1 MTRTLLLLSFFCLM
15 VTTTS
20 AQNYLPPAGSPLA
33 NKAHPRIYLTAD
45 DLTPLRQRLKTLY
58 SAEYQ
63 NYVNALDAAFNEN
76 ASAKTRN
83 YVLMDAQNYAFLYLL
98 DPAKMT
104 GFTYGHTRPQYG
116 RKAIELA
123 MAARTISQ
131 RGDTHSSAKLQSTD
145 GAHHNLALAVVYDWT
160 FSLLELDEKRALAD
174 ALIQLYEERDED
186 ANPNAYQKLS
196 NQVTGYIHHGCAAAL
211 ALWGDDLGPSYMAKA
226 QEMLEYFNDVFLERT
241 LITGDKIFEG
251 PGWSE
256 GASYYFLGI
265 TNVSFMAGAA
275 SSALGRN
282 LFYETD
288 ILRRNVFYI
297 LYNALPLKLRG
308 YYYMSRHDTNSLQ
321 EVNEHHMSRIMAI
334 SAGALRKADPDMAGL
349 AKWMLTTGGFGL
361 DVKDYQYYDPR
372 IDDLFIQFLWGHKDL
387 PAKSPQQIGLPL
399 GQKLGLGE
407 VVMKS
412 SFDKENSTHI
422 IFWAQKYWYSP
433 HAHKDMASF
442 TIYKHGSLALDS
454 GNGKNAADFPDGEA
468 SSEAVFHNILG
479 LYDPSNTER
488 GYNYMSYEFSPE
500 GGADHWA
507 APEFANGGRNHIG
520 NLLGFE
526 STSTYDYADY
536 DYTRAYTNPARCSF
550 ARRRFTYL
558 RGANNEEFI
567 VIHDVTKS
575 PHQKRFLLHTAYE
588 PQIANDVITVTNNF
602 DNLAHGRL
610 LVKSVLPASKE
621 IVKVGGEGK
630 WFVDADWKPLP
641 QEGPY
646 LDWGAY
652 WTGSWRAE
660 VRSNEGEFLTVMQIG
675 DSKSLASMAPVMSI
689 TTANFS
695 GALINNNRLVLYAKT
710 VNRLNGAQYTLN
722 ANGNIAHLIA
732 GLTTNAQV
740 KVLKNSILLQ
750 DTKTSSAGVVAFNDN
765 PNGAANYAINVGAPL
780 AVKDEE
786 QNPPADFVLGQNY
799 PNPFSRVESN
809 AQSQTVIHY
818 QLPNDE
824 EVNLEVFDLNGR
836 LIQTL
841 TSGLQSAGT
850 HQIGWDG
857 FTREG
862 HAAPAG
868 MYFYRL
874 QTARSSATK
883 KLLLVR

>member
-1 MTRTLLLLSFFCLM
+1 MTRTLLLLSVLLT

-33 NKAHPRIYLTAD
+33 NKVHPRIYLTAD
-45 DLTPLRQRLKTLY
+45 DLAPLRQRLKNLY

-63 NYVNALDAAFNEN
+63 NYVNALDAAFSES
-76 ASAKTRN
+76 ALAKTRN
-83 YVLMDAQNYAFLYLL
+83 ILLLDAQNYAFLYLL
-98 DPAKMT
+98 DQTKMT
-104 GFTYGHTRPQYG
+104 GYTYGHTRAQYG

-123 MAARTISQ
+123 MAARTLSNG
-131 RGDTHSSAKLQSTD
+131 GDTHSSAKLQSTD

-160 FSLLELDEKRALAD
+160 FALSTIEEKRALAD
-174 ALIQLYEERDED
+174 ALIQLYETRDED

-196 NQVTGYIHHGCAAAL
+196 NQVTGYIHHGCAGAL
-211 ALWGDDLGPSYMAKA
+211 AIWGDDLGATYTAKA
-226 QEMLEYFNDVFLERT
+226 QEMLNYFNAVFLERT
-241 LITGDKIFEG
+241 LLTGDKIFEG

-288 ILRRNVFYI
+288 ILRRNVLYI

-308 YYYMSRHDTNSLQ
+308 YYHMSRHDTNSLQ

-349 AKWMLTTGGFGL
+349 AKWMLTTGYGL
-361 DVKDYQYYDPR
+361 DVKEYQYYDPR
-372 IDDLFIQFLWGHKDL
+372 IDDLFIQFIWGYKDVA
-387 PAKSPQQIGLPL
+387 AKTPQQIGLGL

-442 TIYKHGSLALDS
+442 TIYKHGSLALDA
-454 GNGKNAADFPDGEA
+454 GNSKNAADFPDGEGT
-468 SSEAVFHNILG
+468 SEAVFHNILG

-488 GYNYMSYEFSPE
+488 GFNYMSYDFSPE
-500 GGADHWA
+500 GSADHWQ
-507 APEFANGGRNHIG
+507 APEFEKGGRNHIG
-520 NLLGFE
+520 DLLGFE
-526 STSTYDYADY
+526 STNTYDYADY
-536 DYTRAYTNPARCSF
+536 DYTRAYTNPSRCSF
-550 ARRRFTYL
+550 ARRRLTYL
-558 RGANNEEFI
+558 RGGNNEEFV
-567 VIHDVTKS
+567 VIHDVVKS

-588 PQIANDVITVTNNF
+588 PQIASDVVTVTNNF
-602 DNLAHGRL
+602 GNIAHGRM

-621 IVKVGGEGK
+621 ILKVGGEGK

-660 VRSNEGEFLTVMQIG
+660 IRSNEGEFLTIMQIG
-675 DSKSLASMAPVMSI
+675 DSKTLTSMASVQSVSA
-689 TTANFS
+689 TNFS
-695 GALINNNRLVLYAKT
+695 GALINNSRFVLYAKT
-710 VNRLNGAQYTLN
+710 ENRLNSAKYTLN
-722 ANGNIAHLIA
+722 ANVSIAHFVS
-732 GLTTNAQV
+732 GLNANALV
-740 KVLKNSILLQ
+740 KILKNGTLLQ
-750 DTKTSSAGVVAFNDN
+750 EAKSSPAGVVAFNDN
-765 PNGAANYAINVGAPL
+765 PNGNASYTINVGASS
-780 AVKDEE
+780 VTEGEE
-786 QNPPADFVLGQNY
+786 QNVPADFMLGQNY
-799 PNPFSRVESN
+799 PNPFALAAAN
-809 AQSQTVIHY
+809 AQTMIQY
-818 QLPNDE
+818 QLTKSE
-824 EVNLEVFDLNGR
+824 RLRLEVFDVNGR

-841 TSGLQSAGT
+841 AHGLQSAGSY
-850 HQIGWDG
+850 QAAWDG
-857 FTREG
+857 LTREG
-862 HAAPAG
+862 RVAPAG
-868 MYFYRL
+868 VYFYRL
-874 QTARSSATK
+874 QTARATATK